1 MLRVAYPF
9 NKWDCNR
16 SFLIFKFSMYR
27 VEKTSNGGLNF
38 TGVTVQ
44 DSGTY
49 KVSVTW
55 VDDNNV
61 QHILR
66 SEINLI
72 VSGKKTY
79 LTTKARPSL
88 TLSLTLSLTDFVSH
102 SLRLCHLDDN

>member
-55 VDDNNV
+55 VDANNV

-79 LTTKARPSL
+79 LVIKARPL
-88 TLSLTLSLTDFVSH
+88 VTDFVTH
-102 SLRLCHLDDN
+102 FVTH